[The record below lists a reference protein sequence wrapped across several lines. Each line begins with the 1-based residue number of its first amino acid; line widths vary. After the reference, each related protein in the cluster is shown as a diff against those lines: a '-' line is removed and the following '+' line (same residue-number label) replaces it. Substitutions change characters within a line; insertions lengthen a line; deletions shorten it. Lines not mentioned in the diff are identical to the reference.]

1 MSHHYR
7 SVALVLLFGLLMAGS
22 LFAQDIPKKDDE
34 PVKTKEQLEQEKKA
48 AVAAEA
54 AQKQLWK
61 IAYTPTRIPDRV
73 ILTWNGDPATTQA
86 VTWRT
91 DTTVTKSV
99 AQIAVTEAG
108 PGFDGY
114 GTKKRSNPD
123 KVKTVEARTERLK
136 SDLFDSHYH
145 SVVFTGLK
153 PKTCYVYRVGDGKVW
168 SEWFEFTTASDKPE
182 PLSFIYFGDAQ
193 NDVKSLW
200 SRVVRRAYSDM
211 PKAHFILHAGDLI
224 NRANADG
231 EWGEWHQAAG
241 WINAMIPSV
250 PTPGNHEY
258 ALPAGTPA
266 KVEGKEDVLQP
277 KVELR
282 RVLSSNWRPQ
292 FTLPEHGPP
301 GLEETV
307 YYFDIQGV
315 RIISLNSNEK
325 QEEQVKWVDDVLA
338 NNPNKWTIIT
348 FHHPIYSTAKGRDN
362 KKLRELWRPVFDKYV
377 PDLILQGHDHTYGR
391 SGPMREDN
399 LLSGARLKNERGTI
413 YVVSVSGPKMYKLE
427 EEPWMV
433 SSAADTQLY
442 QLIKI
447 DGDVLNF
454 EARTASGELFDSFQL
469 IKPDRKKADAQD
481 AAALLPRGLG
491 APGWLALGVF
501 GAVGLMVVTRKLLT
515 RAAV

>member
-1 MSHHYR
+1 
-7 SVALVLLFGLLMAGS
+7 
-22 LFAQDIPKKDDE
+22 
-34 PVKTKEQLEQEKKA
+34 
-48 AVAAEA
+48 
-54 AQKQLWK
+54 
-61 IAYTPTRIPDRV
+61 
-73 ILTWNGDPATTQA
+73 
-86 VTWRT
+86 
-91 DTTVTKSV
+91 
-99 AQIAVTEAG
+99 
-108 PGFDGY
+108 
-114 GTKKRSNPD
+114 
-123 KVKTVEARTERLK
+123 
-136 SDLFDSHYH
+136 
-145 SVVFTGLK
+145 
-153 PKTCYVYRVGDGKVW
+153 
-168 SEWFEFTTASDKPE
+168 
-182 PLSFIYFGDAQ
+182 
-193 NDVKSLW
+193 
-200 SRVVRRAYSDM
+200 
-211 PKAHFILHAGDLI
+211 
-224 NRANADG
+224 
-231 EWGEWHQAAG
+231 
-241 WINAMIPSV
+241 
-250 PTPGNHEY
+250 
-258 ALPAGTPA
+258 
-266 KVEGKEDVLQP
+266 VEGKEDVLQP

-469 IKPDRKKADAQD
+469 IKPDRKKADAQEE
-481 AAALLPRGLG
+481 AAAQPRGLG

>member
-1 MSHHYR
+1 MLFHYR
-7 SVALVLLFGLLMAGS
+7 VLAAVVLAGLLAVGPS
-22 LFAQDIPKKDDE
+22 FSQDPPKKGEE
-34 PVKTKEQLEQEKKA
+34 PVKTKEQIEQEKKA
-48 AVAAEA
+48 EA
-54 AQKQLWK
+54 AQKDLWRT
-61 IAYTPTRIPDRV
+61 AYTPSRIPDRV
-73 ILTWNGDPATTQA
+73 ILTWTGDPATTQA

-91 DTTVTKSV
+91 DTTVTKAV

-108 PGFDGY
+108 PAFDGY
-114 GTKKRSNPD
+114 GTKTRPD
-123 KVKTVEARTERLK
+123 LKKVKTVEARTERLK

-145 SVVFTGLK
+145 SAVFTGLK

-168 SEWFEFTTASDKPE
+168 SEWFEFSTTSDKPE

-193 NDVKSLW
+193 NDVKAHW

-211 PKAHFILHAGDLI
+211 PKAHFIIHAGDLI

-241 WINAMIPSV
+241 WINAMIPSIA
-250 PTPGNHEY
+250 TPGNHEY
-258 ALPAGTPA
+258 AVPAGTPA
-266 KVEGKEDVLQP
+266 KVEAKDDPDQP

-282 RVLSSNWRPQ
+282 RVLSSNWRPG
-292 FTLPEHGPP
+292 FAFPEHGPP

-307 YYFDIQGV
+307 YYIDIQGV

-325 QEEQVKWVDDVLA
+325 QEEQVKWVDAVLA
-338 NNPNKWTIIT
+338 DNPNKWTILT

-399 LLSGARLKNERGTI
+399 LLTGARLKAERGTI
-413 YVVSVSGPKMYKLE
+413 YVVSVSGPKMYKLD

-433 SSAADTQLY
+433 SSIADTQLY

-447 DGDVLNF
+447 DGDVLSF
-454 EARTASGELFDSFQL
+454 EARTATGELYDSFQL
-469 IKPDRKKADAQD
+469 IKPDRKKAGAEDE
-481 AAALLPRGLG
+481 AAAAPHGLG

-501 GAVGLMVVTRKLLT
+501 GAVGLTVIGRKLLT
-515 RAAV
+515 RVAS